1 MAIHLRRAE
10 LAPGAP
16 AGWPF
21 DLPAVRAL
29 PAIDLAAP
37 AVFLVGENGVGK
49 STLVEGLAMAAGL
62 NPHGGTSA
70 MRTRGHGTESPLH
83 EHLRLVWGRRRPKR
97 DFFLRAETLLDTVA
111 AYEAI
116 GGTYAG
122 LTRLSHGESVT
133 TLVER
138 MDGRGLLLF
147 ADEPED
153 GLSVTGQLAL
163 LKRFHGLVAEG
174 AQLVIATHSPIL
186 PALPGAR
193 TYELDDTGATEVDWA
208 DTDAAVIMASFFRA
222 PDRYLA
228 RLLGEGAE
236 WSER

>member
-1 MAIHLRRAE
+1 MASYLKRAE
-10 LAPGAP
+10 LRRAP

-21 DLPAVRAL
+21 DLPAVQAL
-29 PAIDLAAP
+29 HGLDLTAGAT
-37 AVFLVGENGVGK
+37 FLVGENGVGK

-62 NPHGGTSA
+62 NPHGGSRNI
-70 MRTRGHGTESPLH
+70 RTRGYGTESVLH

-97 DFFLRAETLLDTVA
+97 DFFLRAETLLDTMA
-111 AYEAI
+111 AYDGI
-116 GGTYAG
+116 GGAFAG

-133 TLVER
+133 TLLAR
-138 MDGRGLLLF
+138 LTGKGLLLF

-163 LKRFHGLVAEG
+163 LRRLDELVREG

-193 TYELDDTGATEVDWA
+193 TYELDDVGAHEIAWA
-208 DTDAAVIMASFFRA
+208 DTDAAAIMRSFFRA
-222 PDRYLA
+222 PDAYLA
-228 RLLGEGAE
+228 KLLGPK
-236 WSER
+236 